1 MSYTN
6 DDLKIMQAW
15 PLERKIQVT
24 QTRIME
30 WYQHYNGQVYV
41 SFSGG
46 KDSTVLLDLAR
57 RIYPDIEAVFIDTGL
72 EYPEIKRFVK
82 TFDNVTTIKPE
93 MKFQDVIKKY
103 GYPVISKEVSEC
115 VMQAKI
121 YQKTGKYRDRHEK
134 INGIAKDNNGNPSRY
149 NIKKWNFLMN
159 APFEISHKCCNVMK
173 KTPAHK
179 FERETG
185 KNAMTAMMAAESRL
199 RLTQWK
205 INGCNGFDMK
215 RPKSNPMSFWTE
227 QDVLHYLKDYKI
239 KYCQV
244 YGKIIAKDQFNGQI
258 TIDRRVDEL
267 ETTGCKR
274 TGCIFCMF
282 GVHLEKGE
290 NRFQR
295 LKHTHPKQYDYC
307 MRPVEEKG
315 LGLAEVLDFI
325 GVEH

>member
-72 EYPEIKRFVK
+72 EYPEIKNFVK

-93 MKFQDVIKKY
+93 MKFPDVIKNY

-115 VMQAKI
+115 ISQAKKSA
-121 YQKTGKYRDRHEK
+121 KTGKYTYRLERVNGTARDKH
-134 INGIAKDNNGNPSRY
+134 GNLSQY
-149 NIKKWNFLMN
+149 NISKWRFLMD
-159 APFEISHKCCNVMK
+159 APFNVSHKCCDVMK
-173 KTPAHK
+173 KKPAHLYEK
-179 FERETG
+179 RTG
-185 KNAMTAMMAAESRL
+185 KHAITGMMADESRL

-205 INGCNGFDMK
+205 NNGCNGFDMK

-227 QDVLHYLKDYKI
+227 QDVLHYLKDFNI
-239 KYCQV
+239 PYCSV
-244 YGKIIAKDQFNGQI
+244 YGEIKAVDQFDGQI
-258 TIDRRVDEL
+258 TINEKVDVL

-307 MRPVEEKG
+307 MRPVDEKG

>member
-82 TFDNVTTIKPE
+82 TFYNVTTIKPE

-103 GYPVISKEVSEC
+103 GYPVISKSVSSAVED
-115 VMQAKI
+115 
-121 YQKTGKYRDRHEK
+121 GKR
-134 INGIAKDNNGNPSRY
+134 
-149 NIKKWNFLMN
+149 NIKIGKSTLRLRQLQGLETGSLFNKKKWEYLLG
-159 APFEISHKCCNVMK
+159 APFKISDKCCLIMK
-173 KTPAHK
+173 KRPALNYFK
-179 FERETG
+179 KSG
-185 KNAMTAMMAAESRL
+185 KQPITAEMADES
-199 RLTQWK
+199 
-205 INGCNGFDMK
+205 INRKKTWLKAGCNGFESNH
-215 RPKSNPMSFWTE
+215 PKSTPMAFWTE
-227 QDVLHYLKDYKI
+227 QDVLHYLKDFNI
-239 KYCQV
+239 PYCDV
-244 YGKIIAKDQFNGQI
+244 YGDIIAVDQFNGQI
-258 TIDRRVDEL
+258 TINEKVDVL
-267 ETTGCKR
+267 TTTGCKR
-274 TGCIFCMF
+274 TGCIFC
-282 GVHLEKGE
+282 GYGAHLEKGE

-307 MRPVEEKG
+307 MRPVGEKG